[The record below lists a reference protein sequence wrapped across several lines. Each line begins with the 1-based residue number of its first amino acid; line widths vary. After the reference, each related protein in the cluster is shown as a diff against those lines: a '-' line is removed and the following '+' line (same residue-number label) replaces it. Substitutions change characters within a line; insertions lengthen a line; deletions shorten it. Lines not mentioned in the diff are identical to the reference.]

1 MLDSSKIRTRKLYYE
16 DAYKTEFTAKVVS
29 ANAGDIVLDRTAFF
43 PEEGGQS
50 ADTGVLGGFR
60 VADVKI
66 KDGEIHHLLED
77 RNASFEAGTEIFGRI
92 DWQHRFSNMQQ
103 HSGEHIFSGLVH
115 STYGFDN
122 VGFHLSDNEVTL
134 DFNGVIGPDGIRDIE
149 RRANEIIFRNIPS
162 EIRFLSGEEAKTA
175 EYRSKIDLD
184 DEIRVVTYPGVDA
197 CACCAPHV
205 ALTGEIGCLKVVG
218 LQNYKGGIR
227 VSILCGMRAMEVFFH
242 DRDILEKT
250 ANYLSN
256 STDEVYHL
264 VVKARTELAETKAA
278 LAEAAKKLVQVRIDQ
293 IPAGGGNAVLF
304 EESLDAGA
312 MRSAVNSLVQK
323 KNGFCGVFAG
333 SDADGYRY
341 VIGKQGGDARTINN
355 ELREKFGARGGGKP
369 EMVQGSV
376 TASRADIETLFGK

>member
-50 ADTGVLGGFR
+50 ADIGVLGGFR

-77 RNASFEAGTEIFGRI
+77 RNASFEAGTEISGRI

-293 IPAGGGNAVLF
+293 IPAGDGNAVLF

>member
-77 RNASFEAGTEIFGRI
+77 RNASVEAGTEISGRI

-184 DEIRVVTYPGVDA
+184 DEIRVVTYPGVDV

-293 IPAGGGNAVLF
+293 IPAGDGNAVLF

-355 ELREKFGARGGGKP
+355 ELRKKFGARGGGKP

>member
-77 RNASFEAGTEIFGRI
+77 RNASFEAGTEISGRI

-264 VVKARTELAETKAA
+264 VVKARIELAETKAA

-293 IPAGGGNAVLF
+293 IPAGDGNAVLF

>member
-1 MLDSSKIRTRKLYYE
+1 
-16 DAYKTEFTAKVVS
+16 
-29 ANAGDIVLDRTAFF
+29 
-43 PEEGGQS
+43 
-50 ADTGVLGGFR
+50 
-60 VADVKI
+60 
-66 KDGEIHHLLED
+66 LLED
-77 RNASFEAGTEIFGRI
+77 RNASFEAGTEISGRI

-162 EIRFLSGEEAKTA
+162 EIRFLTGEEAKTA

-293 IPAGGGNAVLF
+293 IPAGDGNAVLF

>member
-16 DAYKTEFTAKVVS
+16 DAYKTEFSALVVS
-29 ANAGDIVLDRTAFF
+29 ADAGDVVLDRTAFF

-50 ADTGVLGGFR
+50 SDIGELGGFR

-77 RNASFEAGTEIFGRI
+77 CTVSFEKGTEISGRI
-92 DWQHRFSNMQQ
+92 DWRHRFSNMQQ

-134 DFNGVIGPDGIRDIE
+134 DFNGVIGPDGIREIE
-149 RRANEIIFRNIPS
+149 RRANEIITRNIPS

-278 LAEAAKKLVQVRIDQ
+278 LADAAKKLVQVRIDQ
-293 IPAGGGNAVLF
+293 IPEGDGDALIF

-312 MRSAVNSLVQK
+312 MRSAVNYLVQK
-323 KNGFCGVFAG
+323 KNGLCGVFVG
-333 SDADGYRY
+333 SDRDGYRY
-341 VIGKQGGDARTINN
+341 VIGKQGGDARIVNN

-376 TASRADIETLFGK
+376 TASRADIEALFGK

>member
-77 RNASFEAGTEIFGRI
+77 RNASFEAGTEISGRI

-184 DEIRVVTYPGVDA
+184 DEIRVVTYPGVDS

-293 IPAGGGNAVLF
+293 IPAGDGNAVLF
-304 EESLDAGA
+304 EESLDAGT

-341 VIGKQGGDARTINN
+341 VIGKQGGDARNINN

>member
-77 RNASFEAGTEIFGRI
+77 RNASFEPGTEISGRI

-175 EYRSKIDLD
+175 EYRSKINLD

-205 ALTGEIGCLKVVG
+205 ALTGEIGCLKVMG

>member
-77 RNASFEAGTEIFGRI
+77 RNASFEAGTEISGRI

-184 DEIRVVTYPGVDA
+184 DEVRIVTYPGVDA

-293 IPAGGGNAVLF
+293 IPAGDGNAMIF

-341 VIGKQGGDARTINN
+341 VIGKQGGDARVINN

-376 TASRADIETLFGK
+376 MASRADIETLFGK

>member
-66 KDGEIHHLLED
+66 RDGEIHHLLED
-77 RNASFEAGTEIFGRI
+77 RNASFEVGTEISGKI
-92 DWQHRFSNMQQ
+92 DWHHRFSNMQQ

-218 LQNYKGGIR
+218 LQNYMGGIR

-293 IPAGGGNAVLF
+293 IPAGDGNAVLF

>member
-77 RNASFEAGTEIFGRI
+77 RNASFEAGTEISGRI

-355 ELREKFGARGGGKP
+355 ELRKKFGARGGGKP

>member
-50 ADTGVLGGFR
+50 ADTGVLGGFQ

-77 RNASFEAGTEIFGRI
+77 RNASFEAGTEISGRI

-293 IPAGGGNAVLF
+293 IPAGDGNAVLF

>member
-77 RNASFEAGTEIFGRI
+77 RNASFEAGTEISGRI

-162 EIRFLSGEEAKTA
+162 EIRFLTGEEAKTA

-293 IPAGGGNAVLF
+293 IPAGDGNAVLF

>member
-77 RNASFEAGTEIFGRI
+77 RNASFEAGTEISGRI

-264 VVKARTELAETKAA
+264 VVKARTELTETKAA

-293 IPAGGGNAVLF
+293 IPAGDGNAVLF

-355 ELREKFGARGGGKP
+355 ELRKKFGARGGGKP

>member
-66 KDGEIHHLLED
+66 KDGEIHHLLEE
-77 RNASFEAGTEIFGRI
+77 RNASFEAGTEISGRI

-293 IPAGGGNAVLF
+293 IPAGDGNAVLF

>member
-16 DAYKTEFTAKVVS
+16 DAYKTEFTALVVS
-29 ANAGDIVLDRTAFF
+29 ADAGDIVLDRTAFF

-77 RNASFEAGTEIFGRI
+77 RNASFEAGTEISGRI

-293 IPAGGGNAVLF
+293 IPAGDGNAVLF

>member
-77 RNASFEAGTEIFGRI
+77 RNASFEAGTEISGRI

-162 EIRFLSGEEAKTA
+162 EIRFLSGEKAKTA

-293 IPAGGGNAVLF
+293 IPAGDGNAVLF

>member
-16 DAYKTEFTAKVVS
+16 DAYKTEFSAQVVS
-29 ANAGDIVLDRTAFF
+29 ANDGDVVLDRTLFF

-66 KDGEIHHLLED
+66 RDGEIHHLLED
-77 RNASFEAGTEIFGRI
+77 RSVSIKEGTEISGRI

-103 HSGEHIFSGLVH
+103 HSGEHLFSGLVH

-149 RRANEIIFRNIPS
+149 RRVNEIIFRNIPS
-162 EIRFLSGEEAKTA
+162 EIRFLSGEEARNA

-184 DEIRVVTYPGVDA
+184 DEIRVVTFPGVDA

-256 STDEVYHL
+256 STDEVYNL
-264 VVKARTELAETKAA
+264 VVKAKTELYETKAA
-278 LAEAAKKLVQVRIDQ
+278 LADASKKLMEIKIDRIPTGD
-293 IPAGGGNAVLF
+293 GNAFLF

-323 KNGFCGVFAG
+323 RTGFCGIFVG

-341 VIGKQGGDARTINN
+341 VIGKRGGDARVLNN
-355 ELREKFGARGGGKP
+355 ALREKLGGRGGGKP

-376 TASRADIETLFGK
+376 TASRTDIEALFRN

>member
-16 DAYKTEFTAKVVS
+16 DAYKTEFTALVVS
-29 ANAGDIVLDRTAFF
+29 AEAGDVVLDRTAFF

-50 ADTGVLGGFR
+50 ADTGFLGGFR
-60 VADVKI
+60 VEDVKI

-77 RNASFEAGTEIFGRI
+77 RTVSFEEGTDISGRI
-92 DWQHRFSNMQQ
+92 DWTHRFSNMQQ
-103 HSGEHIFSGLVH
+103 HSGEHLFSGLVH

-149 RRANEIIFRNIPS
+149 RRVNEIITRNIPS
-162 EIRFLSGEEAKTA
+162 KIRFLSGEEARNA

-184 DEIRVVTYPGVDA
+184 DEIRVVTFPGVDA

-264 VVKARTELAETKAA
+264 VVKAKTELAETKAA
-278 LAEAAKKLVQVRIDQ
+278 LAAAAKQLMSIKIEQ
-293 IPAGGGNAVLF
+293 IPVGDGDALIF
-304 EESLDAGA
+304 EDSLDAGV
-312 MRSAVNSLVQK
+312 MRSAVNALVQK
-323 KNGFCGVFAG
+323 RNGFCGVFVG
-333 SDADGYRY
+333 NDKDGYRY
-341 VIGKQGGDARTINN
+341 VIGKRGGDARTINN
-355 ELREKFGARGGGKP
+355 KLRERFGARGGGKP

-376 TASRADIETLFGK
+376 AASRSDIETLFGN

>member
-16 DAYKTEFTAKVVS
+16 DAYKTDFTAKVVS

-77 RNASFEAGTEIFGRI
+77 RNASFEAGTEISGRI

-293 IPAGGGNAVLF
+293 IPAGDGNAVLF

-355 ELREKFGARGGGKP
+355 ELRKKFGARGGGKP

>member
-66 KDGEIHHLLED
+66 KDGEIHHMLED
-77 RNASFEAGTEIFGRI
+77 KSVSFAEGTEVSGSI

-134 DFNGVIGPDGIRDIE
+134 DFNGVIDPDGIRDIE

-293 IPAGGGNAVLF
+293 IPAGDGNAMIF

-341 VIGKQGGDARTINN
+341 VIGKQGGDARVINN
-355 ELREKFGARGGGKP
+355 ELREKFRARGGGKP

-376 TASRADIETLFGK
+376 MASRADIETLFGK

>member
-16 DAYKTEFTAKVVS
+16 DAYKTEFSAQVVS
-29 ANAGDIVLDRTAFF
+29 ANDGDVVLDRTLFF

-77 RNASFEAGTEIFGRI
+77 RSVSIKEGTEISGRI

-103 HSGEHIFSGLVH
+103 HSGEHLFSGLVH

-149 RRANEIIFRNIPS
+149 RRVNEIIFRNIPS
-162 EIRFLSGEEAKTA
+162 EIRFLSGEEARNA

-184 DEIRVVTYPGVDA
+184 DEIRVVTFPGVDA

-293 IPAGGGNAVLF
+293 IPAGDGNAMIF

-341 VIGKQGGDARTINN
+341 VIGKQGGDARVINN

-376 TASRADIETLFGK
+376 MASRADIETLFGK

>member
-16 DAYKTEFTAKVVS
+16 DAYKTEFTAKIVS

-77 RNASFEAGTEIFGRI
+77 RNASFEAGTEISGRI

-184 DEIRVVTYPGVDA
+184 DEIRVVTYPGVDV

-293 IPAGGGNAVLF
+293 IPAGDGNAVLF

>member
-16 DAYKTEFTAKVVS
+16 DAYKTEFEAKVVS

-77 RNASFEAGTEIFGRI
+77 RNATLEMGTEIFGRI

-293 IPAGGGNAVLF
+293 IPAGDGNAVLF

-376 TASRADIETLFGK
+376 TASRADIEALFGK

>member
-16 DAYKTEFTAKVVS
+16 DAYKTEFEAKVVS

-77 RNASFEAGTEIFGRI
+77 RNATLEVGTEIFGRI

-278 LAEAAKKLVQVRIDQ
+278 LAEAAKKLVQVRINQ
-293 IPAGGGNAVLF
+293 IPAGNGNAVLF

-376 TASRADIETLFGK
+376 TASRADIEALFGK

>member
-77 RNASFEAGTEIFGRI
+77 RNASFEPGTEISGRI

-175 EYRSKIDLD
+175 EYRSKINLD

>member
-77 RNASFEAGTEIFGRI
+77 RNASFEAGTEISGRI

-293 IPAGGGNAVLF
+293 IPAGDGNAVLF
-304 EESLDAGA
+304 EKSLDAGA

>member
-77 RNASFEAGTEIFGRI
+77 RNATLEVGTEIFGRI

-293 IPAGGGNAVLF
+293 IPAGDGNAVLF